1 MTREEVRQQLEKNP
15 LRWLST
21 RYWWAVTD
29 HCASFVGISCDAG
42 AFYVIREEFE
52 DDGKRVSLKLYISTM
67 DATKQEKAPYKV
79 LICEKDIPL
88 EDMKQ
93 LAEEERVK
101 YACRLLGIKD

>member
-1 MTREEVRQQLEKNP
+1 MTREEVKAQLEKNP
-15 LRWLST
+15 LRWCST
-21 RYWWAVTD
+21 RYWWEVTD
-29 HCASFVGISCDAG
+29 HCAALVGISCDAG

-52 DDGKRVSLKLYISTM
+52 DDGKRMSLKLYQVTM
-67 DATKQEKAPYKV
+67 DATQQDKAPYRV

-101 YACRLLGIKD
+101 CACRLLGIKG

>member
-29 HCASFVGISCDAG
+29 HCAALVEISCDAG
-42 AFYVIREEFE
+42 AFCVIREEYE
-52 DDGKRVSLKLYISTM
+52 DDGKRVSIKLYISTM

>member
-1 MTREEVRQQLEKNP
+1 MTREEVRQQLKENP

-29 HCASFVGISCDAG
+29 HCASLVEISCDAG
-42 AFYVIREEFE
+42 AFYIIREEFE
-52 DDGKRVSLKLYISTM
+52 DDGKRLSLKLYLCTM
-67 DATKQEKAPYKV
+67 DATQQDKAPYRV

-93 LAEEERVK
+93 LAEDERLE
-101 YACRLLGIKD
+101 YACRILGINE

>member
-1 MTREEVRQQLEKNP
+1 MTREDVKAQLAKCP

-21 RYWWAVTD
+21 RYWWEVTD
-29 HCASFVGISCDAG
+29 HCASLVGISCDAG

-52 DDGKRVSLKLYISTM
+52 DDGKRMNLKLYLSTM

-101 YACRLLGIKD
+101 YACQLLGIKD

>member
-1 MTREEVRQQLEKNP
+1 MTREEVRQQLAKNP

-29 HCASFVGISCDAG
+29 HCASLVGISCDAG

-52 DDGKRVSLKLYISTM
+52 DDGKRMGLKLYLSTM

-93 LAEEERVK
+93 LADEERVK
-101 YACRLLGIKD
+101 YACKLLGIKD

>member
-1 MTREEVRQQLEKNP
+1 MTREEVKQQLKEHP
-15 LRWLST
+15 LEWLST
-21 RYWWAVTD
+21 RYWWEVTD
-29 HCASFVGISCDAG
+29 HCASLVGISCDAG

-52 DDGKRVSLKLYISTM
+52 DDGKRMSLKLYLSTM
-67 DATKQEKAPYKV
+67 DATKQEKTPYKV

-101 YACRLLGIKD
+101 YACRMLGIKD

>member
-1 MTREEVRQQLEKNP
+1 MTREEVRQQLKEHP
-15 LRWLST
+15 LKWLST

-29 HCASFVGISCDAG
+29 HCAALVGISCDAG

-52 DDGKRVSLKLYISTM
+52 DDGKRVSLKLYLVTM
-67 DATKQEKAPYKV
+67 DATKQGKAPYKV

-88 EDMKQ
+88 DDMKQ

-101 YACRLLGIKD
+101 CACRMLRIKD